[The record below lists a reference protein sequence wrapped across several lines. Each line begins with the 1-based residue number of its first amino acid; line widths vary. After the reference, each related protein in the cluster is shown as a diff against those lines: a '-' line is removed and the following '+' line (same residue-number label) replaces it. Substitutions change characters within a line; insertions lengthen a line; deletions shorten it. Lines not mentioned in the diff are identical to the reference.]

1 MESLVAV
8 GQRRSVK
15 EARRSLLVRE
25 VVGGWE
31 EKEASSICSE
41 KFAEERAQTT
51 GRPQTIEA
59 LPALITGGAGHGV
72 GVVDGRARRTGSAAA
87 DLRFTLIIRLIVA
100 SGATLLSLSGGA
112 FLSRNAFG
120 DGLVPGGCH

>member
-1 MESLVAV
+1 MAV
-8 GQRRSVK
+8 VQRRPVK
-15 EARRSLLVRE
+15 EAQGSLLVRR

-31 EKEASSICSE
+31 EKEATSICSK
-41 KFAEERAQTT
+41 KFAKEGVRTI

-87 DLRFTLIIRLIVA
+87 DSRFTLIIRLIVA
-100 SGATLLSLSGGA
+100 SRATALSLSSGA
-112 FLSRNAFG
+112 FLGRNAFG
-120 DGLVPGGCH
+120 D